1 MVVGEGGSVTKV
13 AISMSLRTSGPN
25 DGGAAK
31 QETAMQ
37 LAHILFQCLPADVR
51 ERESESSRSAS
62 LDNIQLALHDLSD
75 PPEAQHS
82 RSEVSSRLSQVEE
95 EESQLRV

>member
-51 ERESESSRSAS
+51 ERESE
-62 LDNIQLALHDLSD
+62 
-75 PPEAQHS
+75 
-82 RSEVSSRLSQVEE
+82 
-95 EESQLRV
+95 